1 MSPSPSAGLR
11 AHNGSMARVEG
22 GASGRA
28 SPVSAFHGDSR
39 LRHPVMST
47 LLVKSMKHAP
57 TMGTTR

>member
-1 MSPSPSAGLR
+1 MSPEPLRRSAR
-11 AHNGSMARVEG
+11 SQWVNGAG
-22 GASGRA
+22 GEWCKRPA